1 MPTEIEPQLVA
12 TLRSLIVLDFDAIG
26 AYQAAIE
33 RLDGGV
39 YKRTLRKFLG
49 DHERHIE
56 ELTPLVHQFGGRAPT
71 GGDAKILLTVGKVLV
86 GQLAGDR
93 GVLAALDGTEED
105 TNEQYAAACGR
116 LGVPVHVEAVLQ
128 RGLADERRHRAWLER
143 ALCQRRPAMA
153 ISTEAWSGPV
163 G

>member
-1 MPTEIEPQLVA
+1 MPTDSETQLVT

-33 RLDGGV
+33 RLDGGM
-39 YKRTLRKFLG
+39 YKRTLRKFLN

-56 ELTPLVHQFGGRAPT
+56 ELTPIVHELGGRAPT
-71 GGDAKILLTVGKVLV
+71 GGDAKLLLILGKVLV

-93 GVLAALDGTEED
+93 GVLAALDGTEDE
-105 TNEQYAAACGR
+105 TNEQYAAACVR
-116 LGVPVHVEAVLQ
+116 LGVPAHTLAVLQ
-128 RGLADERRHRAWLER
+128 RGLADERRHRAWMER

-153 ISTEAWSGPV
+153 ISTEAFSGSV
-163 G
+163 